1 MVAEP
6 AHPFRL
12 YQSYHFAAGTGL
24 TAAYARATRRLLPT
38 KPAINGEPAKSPFTP
53 Y

>member
-6 AHPFRL
+6 SHQFRL
-12 YQSYHFAAGTGL
+12 YQSYHFADGTGL

-38 KPAINGEPAKSPFTP
+38 KPVIYGEPSKSPFTP